1 VRGVH
6 QGLLVMST
14 PRYHPRS
21 VRLWKLG
28 SKCVDDQY
36 LLTPTPDVCTLVYL
50 FLAKMQ
56 ELYDVEVLAVVF
68 MGNHFHLLLLV
79 REARLP
85 DVMRDFKGGLARAL
99 NRLLGRR
106 GALWMERYDDDAVLD
121 DAAAETAIHYFHANP
136 VRAHV
141 VAKADD
147 YVGVSSWKAY
157 TEDLDALTHTYF
169 DERAWR
175 RAGSPESLRGLYTQS
190 ITVKIGR
197 PPSWTGIS
205 AQERRAK
212 VRALRANMHEEEKQA
227 AAQRERTGRG
237 VPSEEEVVS
246 RNPRSRP
253 ADPEPKRPKRKRA
266 SGSDDLV
273 QRFHEAYAEMMP
285 AYQAASLEFRTTGKL
300 PPFPEGTYPPRI
312 MYAFVES

>member
-1 VRGVH
+1 
-6 QGLLVMST
+6 MSK

-36 LLTPTPDVCTLVYL
+36 LLTPTQEVCTLVYL

-56 ELYDVEVLAVVF
+56 ELYDVEVIGVVF

-79 REARLP
+79 WDARLP
-85 DVMRDFKGGLARAL
+85 DVMRDFKGGLAKAL
-99 NRLLGRR
+99 NKLLGRR

-121 DAAAETAIHYFHANP
+121 DEAAETAVHYFHANP

-157 TEDLDALTHTYF
+157 AQDLDAITHTYF

-175 RAGSPESLRGLYTQS
+175 RAGSPQALRALFMKT
-190 ITVKIGR
+190 ITVPIGR

-212 VRALRANMHEEEKQA
+212 VRALRANMREEEKQA
-227 AAQRERTGRG
+227 AAERERSGTH
-237 VPSEEEVVS
+237 VPSEEEVVT
-246 RNPRSRP
+246 REPRSRP
-253 ADPEPKRPKRKRA
+253 KDPKPKRPKRKRA
-266 SGSDDLV
+266 SGSDELV
-273 QRFHEAYAEMMP
+273 QRFHEAYEQMMP
-285 AYQAASLEFRTTGKL
+285 SYQAASLEFRETGVM

>member
-1 VRGVH
+1 
-6 QGLLVMST
+6 
-14 PRYHPRS
+14 
-21 VRLWKLG
+21 
-28 SKCVDDQY
+28 VDDQY

-56 ELYDVEVLAVVF
+56 ELYDVEVVAVVF

-79 REARLP
+79 RDARLP
-85 DVMRDFKGGLARAL
+85 DVMRDFKGGLARGL

-136 VRAHV
+136 VRAHIV
-141 VAKADD
+141 EKADD

-157 TEDLDALTHTYF
+157 AEDLDALSHTYF

-175 RAGSPESLRGLYTQS
+175 RAGSPESLRALYRKT

-197 PPSWTGIS
+197 PPSWDGIS
-205 AQERRAK
+205 SSERRAK
-212 VRALRANMHEEEKQA
+212 VRALRANMCDEEKQA
-227 AAQRERTGRG
+227 ATERQRTEST
-237 VPSEEEVVS
+237 VDSAEELV
-246 RNPRSRP
+246 RRDPRSRP
-253 ADPEPKRPKRKRA
+253 KEPKPKRAKRKRA
-266 SGSDDLV
+266 SGSDELV
-273 QRFHEAYAEMMP
+273 KRFHEAYQQMMP
-285 AYQAASLEFRTTGKL
+285 AYQAASLEFRTTGRL